1 MGRDT
6 VTGLGQVEVSLL
18 IALYE
23 RAGVPGTGPI
33 KCSHLV
39 DYVADKVNFGQRYS
53 YQVLCDLASPWR
65 VRLPLVDFNSTD
77 MGSIDFPAAAPRF
90 TECSLTDAGRLG
102 ALAEK
107 GEIGS
112 VPLGLINGTTYMG
125 GKRPPFSPQGITR
138 ALLRICQGPESSDKE
153 LLDLVGAPS
162 FPTGCDV
169 SGQVDS
175 LLRVGSGS
183 IVLRPII
190 RKSLEGGSGVYE
202 IIRLPPEMSAL
213 AVIESFQEDWQED
226 LDEADSDGT
235 DPEEEEL
242 VELPPISNLEN
253 MSHGI
258 NNEIVWF
265 TIDRKLDPEAVLAR
279 LRDFPTLTVTIDAR
293 MDGPLRDVLRRWI
306 REAGSD
312 AKSALELLSG
322 TLED

>member
-6 VTGLGQVEVSLL
+6 VTGLGQIEVSLL
-18 IALYE
+18 SALYE
-23 RAGVPGTGPI
+23 RAGKPGTGPI
-33 KCSHLV
+33 KCRHLV
-39 DYVADKVNFGQRYS
+39 DYVADKFNFGQRYS

-65 VRLPLVDFNSTD
+65 VILPLIDFNSSN
-77 MGSIDFPAAAPRF
+77 MGSVDFPAAEPEL

-112 VPLGLINGTTYMG
+112 VPLTLINGTTYMG
-125 GKRPPFSPQGITR
+125 GKQPPFSPQGITR
-138 ALLRICQGPESSDKE
+138 ALLRICEGPEPSDKE
-153 LLDLVGAPS
+153 LIDLVGAPN

-169 SGQVDS
+169 SGQVES
-175 LLRVGSGS
+175 LLEVGSGS

-190 RKSLEGGSGVYE
+190 RKSLEGGSGAYE
-202 IIRLPPEMSAL
+202 ISRLPPELSAL

-226 LDEADSDGT
+226 LDEADPSET

-258 NNEIVWF
+258 NNEIIWF
-265 TIDRKLDPEAVLAR
+265 TIDRTLDAEAVLAR

-293 MDGPLRDVLRRWI
+293 MDGPLPDVLRRWI
-306 REAGSD
+306 REAGSE

-322 TLED
+322 TLGD